1 MPSHSPATPSGQA
14 PHPSPPEAPL
24 ASGLEAEA
32 SGGPAGPADTVRFD
46 VNEAVDRILD
56 EGGSRYV
63 RALHLYEFCC
73 AVYLCVSPPEGKGE
87 PVEAGNFAVDVPRRL
102 LRTARAVAAMRLMR
116 SVEVSAASAGRNGK
130 LWRRPFECPPDP
142 DYASLYE
149 VFWRNGRWET
159 VRHVAEL
166 GDVLRRAR
174 WEAQLLGRTLD
185 FSVRFEPSRALPRTT
200 GGITAATR
208 YVPTDKYFRV
218 EASTST
224 LLEYW
229 SRRRRAA
236 VWYYLT
242 SVHKLPFGPPLPSQQ
257 RFASSLLD
265 RLAGADLKA
274 GFALYNLV
282 HERLGARGYELP
294 KVACRTELPEASWTP
309 EGLPKE
315 VLERLSAG
323 TRGRAG

>member
-1 MPSHSPATPSGQA
+1 M
-14 PHPSPPEAPL
+14 
-24 ASGLEAEA
+24 
-32 SGGPAGPADTVRFD
+32 
-46 VNEAVDRILD
+46 
-56 EGGSRYV
+56 
-63 RALHLYEFCC
+63 
-73 AVYLCVSPPEGKGE
+73 
-87 PVEAGNFAVDVPRRL
+87 
-102 LRTARAVAAMRLMR
+102 AMREIRTDGDPVRRTPCDPITTIDDRVR
-116 SVEVSAASAGRNGK
+116 SLVDDLLETVDTEGRAGLAAT
-130 LWRRPFECPPDP
+130 DP